1 MSSIERTTLEKSID
15 VGIPNLVS
23 DGSSIIISDKALTNI
38 APRIRMTILY
48 AIAQSLGY
56 RVAGT
61 GRSDE
66 ENFGFTY
73 QELDVLIEKMERLDR
88 TGHLKS
94 PFTEIE
100 SQILK
105 LHENAYH
112 KDHVIKIF

>member
-1 MSSIERTTLEKSID
+1 
-15 VGIPNLVS
+15 
-23 DGSSIIISDKALTNI
+23 
-38 APRIRMTILY
+38 
-48 AIAQSLGY
+48 
-56 RVAGT
+56 
-61 GRSDE
+61 
-66 ENFGFTY
+66 
-73 QELDVLIEKMERLDR
+73 MERLDR

>member
-61 GRSDE
+61 GNKSEAFIGWCTKWGDMACDI
-66 ENFGFTY
+66 NP
-73 QELDVLIEKMERLDR
+73 IARL
-88 TGHLKS
+88 TC
-94 PFTEIE
+94 TEVV
-100 SQILK
+100 K
-105 LHENAYH
+105 LN
-112 KDHVIKIF
+112 